1 MKININEKLKIPEGV
16 HITLNSGVFHVK
28 GPKGEV
34 SRKMVNP
41 KVTSE
46 IKEGCVIFSAK
57 KATKREKRMIGTFSA
72 HLNQMI
78 IGVVRGH
85 EYKLKVCSSHFPM
98 TAEVSGKEFVVKN
111 FLGEHIPRKFRLQEG
126 VVVKVEGD
134 IVTVTSPD
142 REIAGSTAGAIEQ
155 VCRITNRDRRI
166 FQDGVYITSKPKREI
181 K

>member
-1 MKININEKLKIPEGV
+1 MKKNIQEKVKIPEGV
-16 HITLNSGVFHVK
+16 HISLNNGTFHVK

-34 SRKMVNP
+34 ARKMVNP
-41 KVTSE
+41 KVAYE
-46 IKEGCVIFSAK
+46 IKDGSVIFSAK

-78 IGVVRGH
+78 IGVTRGH
-85 EYKLKVCSSHFPM
+85 EYKLKVCSSHFPI

-111 FLGEHIPRKFRLQEG
+111 FLGEHIPRKFKIQEG
-126 VVVKVEGD
+126 VNVKVEGD
-134 IVTVTSPD
+134 IVTVSSPN
-142 REIAGSTAGAIEQ
+142 REIAGCTAGAIEQ

-166 FQDGVYITSKPKREI
+166 FQDGIYITSKPKREI